1 MKKANLSV
9 ALKATAEKPA
19 ASRQEKP
26 ARIGKK
32 QLAGFFDPAVNRQLK
47 QIALDEES
55 TVQALLAEGINE
67 VFAKRGKPP
76 IA

>member
-1 MKKANLSV
+1 MRKANLST
-9 ALKATAEKPA
+9 ALKMTAEKPSA
-19 ASRQEKP
+19 PQQEKP

-32 QLAGFFDPAVNRQLK
+32 QIAGFFDPVVARQLK
-47 QIALDEES
+47 QIALDEEL

>member
-1 MKKANLSV
+1 MRKANLST
-9 ALKATAEKPA
+9 ALKMTAEKT
-19 ASRQEKP
+19 SVSQQEKP

-32 QLAGFFDPAVNRQLK
+32 QIAGFFDPVVARQLK
-47 QIALDEES
+47 QIALDEEL